1 MPGRPANGACRGP
14 GPDEGQATMAMRMPA
29 SGAPS
34 GQRPDGPRPDL
45 QRPDSPRPEPGYPAG
60 GPADYGT
67 GPERSYGGDSGSY
80 PIDPA
85 YDPLDPAYPVPAARY
100 PDEPAT
106 GSYRRPA
113 EEYGPAAGYPAD
125 PGYAGGPAARDYRRP
140 ETAGYHDLPA
150 TGDYRSGQS
159 GSHRRGSGD
168 FPSDPHGPRYGGD
181 PAEPG
186 YHDEDDH
193 GGYHDAG
200 YPDVPGTGDYRTVQ
214 SGSHRR
220 PAGGYPGDPSFH
232 PYSGQAGNADYPGE
246 AVADDSGAY
255 PAGPDYGEGDEWD
268 DTADHS
274 VESYDSEP
282 GESFPYGASPRQ
294 SRPPGTGTL
303 SRPSLT
309 DSRPGPRR
317 GARAAGHRPP
327 EWRPPRLTLCPSLG
341 VVMVGAPVAGY
352 YCHQRKGGLKW
363 HRRFPSLLPVTTTR
377 N

>member
-1 MPGRPANGACRGP
+1 MRLSWYADTGVAVFSIWQGGTCTGTFRLPMDDLARMIESLRHGPQGQRAGRRDAPGEAGRDVPGRPANGAGPAGP

-29 SGAPS
+29 GSGAPS

-100 PDEPAT
+100 PDDPAT

-125 PGYAGGPAARDYRRP
+125 PGYTGGPAAGDYRRP

-168 FPSDPHGPRYGGD
+168 FPSDPRGPGYGGD

-282 GESFPYGASPRQ
+282 GESFPYG
-294 SRPPGTGTL
+294 RPPGNHDPRERG
-303 SRPSLT
+303 RY
-309 DSRPGPRR
+309 PGR
-317 GARAAGHRPP
+317 H
-327 EWRPPRLTLCPSLG
+327 
-341 VVMVGAPVAGY
+341 
-352 YCHQRKGGLKW
+352 
-363 HRRFPSLLPVTTTR
+363 
-377 N
+377 

>member
-1 MPGRPANGACRGP
+1 MGSMSASDAAPLPRLGEVFFDVRGNSRSMRLSWYADTGVAVFSIWQGGTCTGTFRLPMDDLARMIESLRHGPQAQRAGRREAPGEAGRDMPGRPANEA

-29 SGAPS
+29 GPGAPS
-34 GQRPDGPRPDL
+34 GRRPDGPRP
-45 QRPDSPRPEPGYPAG
+45 
-60 GPADYGT
+60 
-67 GPERSYGGDSGSY
+67 GDSGSY
-80 PIDPA
+80 AADPLDPA

-113 EEYGPAAGYPAD
+113 EEYDPAAGYPAD
-125 PGYAGGPAARDYRRP
+125 PGYTGGPASGDYRRGG
-140 ETAGYHDLPA
+140 TVGYHDQPA
-150 TGDYRSGQS
+150 AGDYRGGQS

-168 FPSDPHGPRYGGD
+168 FPSDPRGPRYGGD

-186 YHDEDDH
+186 YHGEDDH

-232 PYSGQAGNADYPGE
+232 PYSGQAGNTDYPGE
-246 AVADDSGAY
+246 APADDSGAY
-255 PAGPDYGEGDEWD
+255 PAGPDYGEGEEWD

-282 GESFPYGASPRQ
+282 EESFPYG
-294 SRPPGTGTL
+294 RPPGNHDPRERG
-303 SRPSLT
+303 RY
-309 DSRPGPRR
+309 PGR
-317 GARAAGHRPP
+317 H
-327 EWRPPRLTLCPSLG
+327 
-341 VVMVGAPVAGY
+341 
-352 YCHQRKGGLKW
+352 
-363 HRRFPSLLPVTTTR
+363 
-377 N
+377 